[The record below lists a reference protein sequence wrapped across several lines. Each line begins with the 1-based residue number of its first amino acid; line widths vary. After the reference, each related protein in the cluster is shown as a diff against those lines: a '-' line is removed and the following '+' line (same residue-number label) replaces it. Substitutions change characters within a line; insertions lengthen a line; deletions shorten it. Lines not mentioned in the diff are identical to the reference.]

1 MRRTLIGILSLLFSS
16 CLFAV
21 PASAV
26 NLPQCGPNVD
36 GTDDFTLVGQDKIVF
51 EGGNPF
57 GGTINGNVLVTGP
70 NGFVKLGPHVTINGT
85 VTAHKIT
92 LASNGTSQI
101 TNCVADIIEGP
112 GCLATSGTF
121 AAFVLAHGAC
131 VAPANFASLCLQP
144 APAVNA
150 CVNGKPPVTIST
162 VFVNPLAPGCYGAL
176 TIDSGAVLKLL
187 PDPSSYTFKSI
198 RMKAGARLESNLV
211 GSFATVNVNGEF
223 ITEPGAQI
231 TDIHLNGAYVL
242 TAQIFNNSILT
253 RVIFNEPFGTVHLHT
268 GTQLVCSEVCGK
280 VLDVEPITATC
291 DVITG
296 ICACE
301 PGFEFEDQ
309 SPGPK
314 PERVCVPIIRP

>member
-16 CLFAV
+16 CLFAA
-21 PASAV
+21 PASAA

-36 GTDDFTLVGQDKIVF
+36 GTDDFTLVAQDKIVF

-112 GCLATSGTF
+112 GCANSPDTF
-121 AAFVLAHGAC
+121 ANFVLFHDSC
-131 VAPANFASLCLQP
+131 VAPDKFASLCLP
-144 APAVNA
+144 APAVNP
-150 CVNGKPPVTIST
+150 CVIGKPPLTIST
-162 VFVNPLAPGCYGAL
+162 VFANPLAPGCYGAL
-176 TIDSGAVLKLL
+176 TVDSGAVLQLK
-187 PDPSSYTFKSI
+187 PDPDSYTFKSI
-198 RMKAGARLESNLV
+198 RLKAGARLESSVVN
-211 GSFATVNVNGEF
+211 SFANVNVNGEF
-223 ITEPGAQI
+223 ITEAGVQI
-231 TDIHLNGAYVL
+231 TDIHLNGAYVQ
-242 TAQIFNNSILT
+242 TTQIFNNSILT
-253 RVIFNEPFGTVHLHT
+253 RVVFNEPFGTIHLHT
-268 GTQLVCSEVCGK
+268 GSQLICTELCAK
-280 VLDVEPITATC
+280 VLDIEPIKASC

-314 PERVCVPIIRP
+314 PQRVCVPIQ